1 MVHQRCFENHR
12 SGVQAAYS
20 SRVDQESSRVP
31 ITVFFNLSTKF
42 VFMQFTLLNFLNLS
56 FLDFRF
62 KY

>member
-20 SRVDQESSRVP
+20 SRVDQESSRVT

-42 VFMQFTLLNFLNLS
+42 VFMQFTLNLS

-62 KY
+62 KYLNFF